1 MRFVLCWRY
10 EMKDYGYCDEGYTRL
25 ASAIIMQALKDY
37 RRLPGT
43 AETNPEKAEIID
55 WILYGYFGSITALDP
70 VVVVEQLKKEDMRRC
85 KRQ

>member
-1 MRFVLCWRY
+1 
-10 EMKDYGYCDEGYTRL
+10 MKDYGYVDEGYTRL

-55 WILYGYFGSITALDP
+55 WILHGYFGTITDLDP
-70 VVVVEQLKKEDMRRC
+70 VAVVEQLRKEDARRC
-85 KRQ
+85 KTH